1 MTREIDYDDLSI
13 EDRKYLQDRGQLPDG
28 ESRVK
33 VKDDGS
39 LANEDGS
46 DTEVFDTGV
55 IDDDGEEDDLNDMN
69 VARLRLRLDEMQLS
83 TEGSKKD
90 LIQRI
95 RESS

>member
-1 MTREIDYDDLSI
+1 MSREIDYADLSI
-13 EDRKYLQDRGQLPDG
+13 EDRKYLQDRGELPDG

-33 VKDDGS
+33 VKEDGS

-46 DTEVFDTGV
+46 DTEVFDAGV
-55 IDDDGEEDDLNDMN
+55 IDDDDDLDDMS
-69 VARLRLRLDEMQLS
+69 VAALRQRLDEMQLS
-83 TEGSKKD
+83 TEGNKKD

>member
-13 EDRKYLQDRGQLPDG
+13 EDRKYLQDRGQLPEG
-28 ESRVK
+28 ESRVA

-39 LANEDGS
+39 LVNDDGD
-46 DTEVFDTGV
+46 DTEVFDAGV
-55 IDDDGEEDDLNDMN
+55 IDDEDDDLNDMN
-69 VARLRLRLDEMQLS
+69 VAALRQRLDEMQLS
-83 TEGSKKD
+83 TEGNKKD

>member
-1 MTREIDYDDLSI
+1 MSREVDYNDLSI

-28 ESRVK
+28 ESRVR

-39 LANEDGS
+39 LVNEDGS
-46 DTEVFDTGV
+46 DDTEVFVVED
-55 IDDDGEEDDLNDMN
+55 EDDLDDMS
-69 VARLRLRLDEMQLS
+69 VAALRQRLDEMQLS
-83 TEGSKKD
+83 TEGNKKD